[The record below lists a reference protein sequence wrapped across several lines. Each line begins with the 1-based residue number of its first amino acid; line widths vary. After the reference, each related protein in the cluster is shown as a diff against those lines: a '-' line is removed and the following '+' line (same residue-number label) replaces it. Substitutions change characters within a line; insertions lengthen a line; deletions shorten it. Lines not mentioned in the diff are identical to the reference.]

1 MRDASALPTMTV
13 EEYFRFEESSE
24 IKHEYVAG
32 EVYAMSGG
40 TVRHDRIAT
49 NVLVRLSLVAR
60 PGPCDVFSSN
70 MRVEVAR
77 DRYYYPD
84 VTVVCTPVAESD
96 IVARNPCVVV
106 EVTSPSTARIDRSE
120 KLDAYRSISSLQA
133 YLIIDHRRRRV
144 ERHSRDSNSGEWR
157 REELVGEGR
166 VRVPC
171 LDVELTLDEIYERVE
186 LLAVGEPEPVGY
198 EVGGYY
204 DVDADE

>member
-77 DRYYYPD
+77 DR
-84 VTVVCTPVAESD
+84 
-96 IVARNPCVVV
+96 
-106 EVTSPSTARIDRSE
+106 SPA
-120 KLDAYRSISSLQA
+120 
-133 YLIIDHRRRRV
+133 
-144 ERHSRDSNSGEWR
+144 
-157 REELVGEGR
+157 
-166 VRVPC
+166 
-171 LDVELTLDEIYERVE
+171 ELTDPAQVIVSLVIRALEMRP
-186 LLAVGEPEPVGY
+186 AHGS
-198 EVGGYY
+198 
-204 DVDADE
+204 